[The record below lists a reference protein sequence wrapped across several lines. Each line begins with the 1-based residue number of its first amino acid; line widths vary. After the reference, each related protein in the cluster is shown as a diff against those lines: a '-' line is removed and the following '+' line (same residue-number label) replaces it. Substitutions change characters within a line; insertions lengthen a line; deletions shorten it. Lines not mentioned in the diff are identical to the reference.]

1 MFKSSLF
8 RIRELIIVRQKARLY
23 LRFVLHVTRRAL
35 DSKNIVWGVSIKT
48 VFSIVWSGILGG
60 LQTKKEYSLIGKIGS
75 FKLQILSSSL
85 SALDLPEFSALRI
98 RLTRFLN
105 LIGKVCF

>member
-1 MFKSSLF
+1 MG
-8 RIRELIIVRQKARLY
+8 AP
-23 LRFVLHVTRRAL
+23 
-35 DSKNIVWGVSIKT
+35 D
-48 VFSIVWSGILGG
+48 
-60 LQTKKEYSLIGKIGS
+60 KKEYSLIGKIGS

>member
-1 MFKSSLF
+1 M
-8 RIRELIIVRQKARLY
+8 A
-23 LRFVLHVTRRAL
+23 
-35 DSKNIVWGVSIKT
+35 VSIVQGGDRGPCTGNNK
-48 VFSIVWSGILGG
+48 SIK
-60 LQTKKEYSLIGKIGS
+60 KKEYSLIGKIGS

>member
-1 MFKSSLF
+1 MILIFLPFWLRLEKRRLARF
-8 RIRELIIVRQKARLY
+8 RVK
-23 LRFVLHVTRRAL
+23 V
-35 DSKNIVWGVSIKT
+35 G
-48 VFSIVWSGILGG
+48 LGT
-60 LQTKKEYSLIGKIGS
+60 QKEYSLIGKIGS

>member
-1 MFKSSLF
+1 MFFNGGQHRLGRSFWGS
-8 RIRELIIVRQKARLY
+8 RQRK
-23 LRFVLHVTRRAL
+23 
-35 DSKNIVWGVSIKT
+35 K
-48 VFSIVWSGILGG
+48 
-60 LQTKKEYSLIGKIGS
+60 KKEYSLIGKIGS

>member
-1 MFKSSLF
+1 MVLFFVILWSTILVVKTILVLSL
-8 RIRELIIVRQKARLY
+8 LY
-23 LRFVLHVTRRAL
+23 
-35 DSKNIVWGVSIKT
+35 N
-48 VFSIVWSGILGG
+48 
-60 LQTKKEYSLIGKIGS
+60 KEYSLIGKIGS

>member
-1 MFKSSLF
+1 MFFNGGQHRLGRSFWGS
-8 RIRELIIVRQKARLY
+8 RQ
-23 LRFVLHVTRRAL
+23 
-35 DSKNIVWGVSIKT
+35 
-48 VFSIVWSGILGG
+48 
-60 LQTKKEYSLIGKIGS
+60 KEYSLIGKIGS

-85 SALDLPEFSALRI
+85 SALDLPEFSTLRI

>member
-1 MFKSSLF
+1 MAAFTAKQGA
-8 RIRELIIVRQKARLY
+8 V
-23 LRFVLHVTRRAL
+23 
-35 DSKNIVWGVSIKT
+35 N
-48 VFSIVWSGILGG
+48 
-60 LQTKKEYSLIGKIGS
+60 KKEYSLIGKIGS

>member
-1 MFKSSLF
+1 M
-8 RIRELIIVRQKARLY
+8 A
-23 LRFVLHVTRRAL
+23 
-35 DSKNIVWGVSIKT
+35 VSIVQGGDRGPCTGNNK
-48 VFSIVWSGILGG
+48 SIKKK
-60 LQTKKEYSLIGKIGS
+60 KKEYSLIGKIGS